1 MLSTDKILIGRRELA
16 VLPDFGLQQVKV
28 KVDTG
33 AYTSSIHV
41 SSCREEDGQLKV
53 IFLDDM
59 HAAYTGQ
66 EMNFAKYRTKKVK
79 SSTGQ
84 VQERYFVFGTIC
96 IADLCFRTEF
106 SLTVRKGM
114 RYPILLGR
122 KVLNNRFVVDTSKK
136 YIHEPLNLNA

>member
-1 MLSTDKILIGRRELA
+1 MLSKDKILIGRRELA
-16 VLPDFGLQQVKV
+16 VLPDFGLEQVKV

-33 AYTSSIHV
+33 AYTSCIHV
-41 SSCREEDGQLKV
+41 SSCQEQDGQLKV
-53 IFLDDM
+53 IFLDDK

-66 EMNFAKYRTKKVK
+66 EMNFTKFRTKKVK

-84 VQERYFVFGTIC
+84 TQERYFVFGTIC
-96 IADLCFRTEF
+96 IADLCFQTEF

-122 KVLNNRFVVDTSKK
+122 KVLNNRFIVDTSKK
-136 YIHEPLNLNA
+136 YIHEPLTLQA

>member
-1 MLSTDKILIGRRELA
+1 MLPEDKILIGRRERA

-41 SSCREEDGQLKV
+41 SQCQVQNDQLQV
-53 IFLDDM
+53 VFLDDK
-59 HAAYTGQ
+59 HPAFTGQ
-66 EMNFAKYRTKKVK
+66 EMHFTQFRTKKVK
-79 SSTGQ
+79 SSNGET
-84 VQERYFVFGTIC
+84 QERFFVFGTIC
-96 IADLCFRTEF
+96 LAGLCFRTEF

-122 KVLNNRFVVDTSKK
+122 KVLNKRFIVDTSKK
-136 YIHEPLNLNA
+136 YIHEPIALSL

>member
-1 MLSTDKILIGRRELA
+1 MLSKDKILIGRRELA
-16 VLPDFGLQQVKV
+16 VLPDFGLEQVKV

-41 SSCREEDGQLKV
+41 SSCHEEDGQLKV
-53 IFLDDM
+53 VFLDDK
-59 HAAYTGQ
+59 HAAFTGQ
-66 EMNFAKYRTKKVK
+66 EMNFIKYRTKKVK

-96 IADLCFRTEF
+96 IAGLCFQTEF

-136 YIHEPLNLNA
+136 YIHEPLTLQA

>member
-1 MLSTDKILIGRRELA
+1 MLPSDKILIGRRELA
-16 VLPDFGLQQVKV
+16 VLPDFGLEQVKV

-41 SSCREEDGQLKV
+41 SSCQEENGLLKV
-53 IFLDDM
+53 IFLDEK
-59 HAAYTGQ
+59 HAAFTGK
-66 EMNFAKYRTKKVK
+66 EMTFSKFRTKKVK

-84 VQERYFVFGTIC
+84 TQERYFVFGTIC
-96 IADLCFRTEF
+96 LAGLCFRTEF
-106 SLTVRKGM
+106 SLTVRQGM

-136 YIHEPLNLNA
+136 YIHEPLSLQA